1 MIKIF
6 KYLGKKGWV
15 LFIIS
20 VLFII
25 VEVYLQLEIPT
36 YMQNITKLLQSERSS
51 LSEIWENGWMMLG
64 YAGLTFLAA
73 VITTFFSSY
82 VGSIL
87 SRNLRSKVFD
97 SVQSFS
103 MEEMNKFSTPS
114 LITRTTNDVMQV
126 QMFFG
131 MGLNSLIKAPTMIIL
146 AYLKMR
152 SKAWQF
158 SVATIV
164 TLLFILI
171 SIAIIFILVVPKF
184 KLMQEK
190 IDNINKYSRENLNG
204 LKVVRAFNAE
214 EFQTAR
220 FENAN
225 KELTDINLY
234 TNRVMSFM
242 NPAIQSAMNFLSIA
256 IYIIGAWLI
265 YNIGPGVDEAIMLQK
280 GLVFSES
287 VVFLN
292 YSMQIIA
299 SIMMLVFILI
309 MFPRASVAAN
319 RILEVANTKSSI
331 FDGVGDFTETSTGTI
346 SFKNVSFKYPD
357 AEGKVLDNISFDV
370 NPGETVAFIG
380 STGSGKSTLI
390 NLVPRFYDV
399 TDGEILVDG
408 INVKDYKV
416 DELHKKFGYVSQ
428 TSVIFKGTVESNIA
442 FGEGNDE
449 EFSEDD
455 VKKAARIAQGSSFIE
470 ELEDGYQAAISQ
482 RGTNLSGGQKQRIS
496 IARAI
501 ARNPEIFIFDDSF
514 SALDYRTDRELRKA
528 LKEELNEKTALI
540 VAQRIGTILDADKI
554 IVLDKGRL
562 VQIGKHKELLENCQI
577 YQEIAYSQLSPEELN
592 HE

>member
-6 KYLGKKGWV
+6 KYLGKKGWL
-15 LFIIS
+15 LFAIS
-20 VLFII
+20 VIFLIG
-25 VEVYLQLEIPT
+25 EVYLQLEIPT
-36 YMQNITKLLQSERSS
+36 YMQEITKLLQSNNPV
-51 LSEIWENGWMMLG
+51 LSEIWKNGLIMLG
-64 YAGLTFLAA
+64 FAGLTFLAA

-97 SVQSFS
+97 SIQSYS

-126 QMFFG
+126 QMLFG
-131 MGLNSLIKAPTMIIL
+131 MGLNSLIKAPTMIIM

-152 SKAWQF
+152 NKAWQF
-158 SVATIV
+158 SVATVV
-164 TLLFILI
+164 TLVFILI
-171 SIAIIFILVVPKF
+171 SILIVFILVVPKF
-184 KLMQEK
+184 KLIQEK

-204 LKVVRAFNAE
+204 LKVVRAYNAE
-214 EFQTAR
+214 EFQTKR
-220 FENAN
+220 FESAN
-225 KELTDINLY
+225 EELTDINLY

-242 NPAIQSAMNFLSIA
+242 SPAIQIAMNFLSIA
-256 IYIIGAWLI
+256 IYVIGAWLI
-265 YNIGPGVDEAIMLQK
+265 YKLGAGGDLAIMTQK
-280 GLVFSES
+280 GLIFSES

-292 YSMQIIA
+292 YSMQIIS
-299 SIMMLVFILI
+299 SIMMLVFVLI
-309 MFPRASVAAN
+309 MLPRAGVAAN
-319 RILEVANTKSSI
+319 RILEVVNTKSSI
-331 FDGVGDFTETSTGTI
+331 IDGEGDVVESSVGTI

-357 AEGKVLDNISFDV
+357 AQDKVLDNISFDV
-370 NPGETVAFIG
+370 NKGETVAFIG

-408 INVKDYKV
+408 VNVKDYKI
-416 DELHKKFGYVSQ
+416 DDLHKKFGDVSQ
-428 TSVIFKGTVESNIA
+428 SSVIFKGTVESNIA
-442 FGEGNDE
+442 FGESNNDE
-449 EFSEDD
+449 FTPED
-455 VKKAARIAQGSSFIE
+455 VKKAARIAQGSNFIE

-501 ARNPEIFIFDDSF
+501 ARDPEIFIFDDSF

-528 LKEELNEKTALI
+528 LNEELHDKTALI

-554 IVLDKGRL
+554 IVLDKGKL
-562 VQIGKHKELLENCQI
+562 VQIGKHQDLLKNCKI
-577 YQEIAYSQLSPEELN
+577 YQEIAYSQLSPEELS

>member
-6 KYLGKKGWV
+6 KYLGKKGWL
-15 LFIIS
+15 LFAIS
-20 VLFII
+20 VIFLIG
-25 VEVYLQLEIPT
+25 EVYLQLEIPT
-36 YMQNITKLLQSERSS
+36 YMQEITKLLQSNNPV
-51 LSEIWENGWMMLG
+51 LSEIWKNGLIMLG
-64 YAGLTFLAA
+64 FAGLTFLAA

-97 SVQSFS
+97 SIQSYS

-126 QMFFG
+126 QMLFG
-131 MGLNSLIKAPTMIIL
+131 MGLNSLIKAPTMIIM

-152 SKAWQF
+152 NKAWQF
-158 SVATIV
+158 SVATVV
-164 TLLFILI
+164 TLVFILI
-171 SIAIIFILVVPKF
+171 SILIVFILVVPKF
-184 KLMQEK
+184 KLIQEK

-214 EFQTAR
+214 EFQTKR
-220 FENAN
+220 FESAN
-225 KELTDINLY
+225 EELTDINLY

-242 NPAIQSAMNFLSIA
+242 SPAIQIAMNFLSIA
-256 IYIIGAWLI
+256 IYVIGAWLI
-265 YNIGPGVDEAIMLQK
+265 YKLGAGGDLAIMTQK
-280 GLVFSES
+280 GLIFSES

-292 YSMQIIA
+292 YSMQIIS
-299 SIMMLVFILI
+299 SIMMLVFVLI
-309 MFPRASVAAN
+309 MLPRAGVAAN
-319 RILEVANTKSSI
+319 RILEVVNTKSSI
-331 FDGVGDFTETSTGTI
+331 IDGEGDVVESSVGTI

-357 AEGKVLDNISFDV
+357 AQDKVLDNISFDV
-370 NPGETVAFIG
+370 NKGETVAFIG

-408 INVKDYKV
+408 VNVKDYKI
-416 DELHKKFGYVSQ
+416 DDLHKKFGYVSQ
-428 TSVIFKGTVESNIA
+428 SSVIFKGTVESNIA
-442 FGEGNDE
+442 FGESNNDE
-449 EFSEDD
+449 FTPED
-455 VKKAARIAQGSSFIE
+455 VKKAARIAQGSNFIE

-501 ARNPEIFIFDDSF
+501 ARDPEIFIFDDSF

-528 LKEELNEKTALI
+528 LNEELHDKTALI

-554 IVLDKGRL
+554 IVLDKGKL
-562 VQIGKHKELLENCQI
+562 VQIGKHQDLLKNCKI
-577 YQEIAYSQLSPEELN
+577 YQEIAYSQLSPEELS

>member
-6 KYLGKKGWV
+6 KYLGKKGWL
-15 LFIIS
+15 LFAIS
-20 VLFII
+20 VIFLIG
-25 VEVYLQLEIPT
+25 EVYLQLEIPT
-36 YMQNITKLLQSERSS
+36 YMQEITKLLQSNNPV
-51 LSEIWENGWMMLG
+51 LSEIWKNGLIMLG
-64 YAGLTFLAA
+64 FAGLTFLAA

-97 SVQSFS
+97 SIQSYS

-126 QMFFG
+126 QMLFG
-131 MGLNSLIKAPTMIIL
+131 MGLNSLIKAPTMIIM

-152 SKAWQF
+152 NKAWQF
-158 SVATIV
+158 SVATVV
-164 TLLFILI
+164 TLVFILI
-171 SIAIIFILVVPKF
+171 SILIVFILVVPKF
-184 KLMQEK
+184 KLIQEK

-204 LKVVRAFNAE
+204 LKVVRAYNAE
-214 EFQTAR
+214 EFQTKR
-220 FENAN
+220 FESAN
-225 KELTDINLY
+225 EELTDINLY

-242 NPAIQSAMNFLSIA
+242 SPAIQIAMNFLSIA
-256 IYIIGAWLI
+256 IYVIGAWLI
-265 YNIGPGVDEAIMLQK
+265 YKLGAGGDLAIMTQK
-280 GLVFSES
+280 GLIFSES

-292 YSMQIIA
+292 YSMQIIS
-299 SIMMLVFILI
+299 SIMMLVFVLI
-309 MFPRASVAAN
+309 MLPRAGVAAN
-319 RILEVANTKSSI
+319 RILEVVNTKSSI
-331 FDGVGDFTETSTGTI
+331 IDGEGDVVESSVGTI

-357 AEGKVLDNISFDV
+357 AQDKVLDNISFDV
-370 NPGETVAFIG
+370 NKGETVAFIG

-408 INVKDYKV
+408 VNVKDYKI
-416 DELHKKFGYVSQ
+416 DDLHKKFGYVSQ
-428 TSVIFKGTVESNIA
+428 SSVIFKGTVESNIA
-442 FGEGNDE
+442 FGESNNDE
-449 EFSEDD
+449 FTPED
-455 VKKAARIAQGSSFIE
+455 VKKAARIAQGSNFIE

-501 ARNPEIFIFDDSF
+501 ARDPEIFIFDDSF

-528 LKEELNEKTALI
+528 LNEELHDKTALI

-554 IVLDKGRL
+554 IVLDKGKL
-562 VQIGKHKELLENCQI
+562 VQIGKHQDLLKNCKI
-577 YQEIAYSQLSPEELN
+577 YQEIAYSQLSPEELS

>member
-299 SIMMLVFILI
+299 SIMMLVFVLI

-331 FDGVGDFTETSTGTI
+331 FDGVGGLTETSTGTI

-370 NPGETVAFIG
+370 NPG
-380 STGSGKSTLI
+380 
-390 NLVPRFYDV
+390 
-399 TDGEILVDG
+399 
-408 INVKDYKV
+408 
-416 DELHKKFGYVSQ
+416 
-428 TSVIFKGTVESNIA
+428 
-442 FGEGNDE
+442 
-449 EFSEDD
+449 
-455 VKKAARIAQGSSFIE
+455 
-470 ELEDGYQAAISQ
+470 
-482 RGTNLSGGQKQRIS
+482 
-496 IARAI
+496 
-501 ARNPEIFIFDDSF
+501 
-514 SALDYRTDRELRKA
+514 
-528 LKEELNEKTALI
+528 
-540 VAQRIGTILDADKI
+540 
-554 IVLDKGRL
+554 
-562 VQIGKHKELLENCQI
+562 
-577 YQEIAYSQLSPEELN
+577 
-592 HE
+592 